1 MGIVVDIVIVAIIL
15 LSVFLGYRKG
25 LIALAIKLCAFIIAI
40 VIAFILYKPVSNF
53 VINTTNIDET
63 IENSILEKVND
74 VIKEDKDKEL
84 ESELIESAKTGMLP
98 ETAKTISDNIVS
110 GGVMILLFIIARIGL
125 IFVTSLANVVAKVPV
140 IKQINKT
147 GGIIYG
153 FLRGTILIYVVL
165 LLISVIGQIN
175 PKNSVYLDV
184 NESYIGKI
192 MYENNVLDI
201 LFKN

>member
-153 FLRGTILIYVVL
+153 FLRGAILIYVVL